1 MEKSSDDIRR
11 QVSESYTRA
20 VNTGSGCGC
29 GPGCCSEPRQ
39 KGTAVQS
46 AGYQASQLEALPAD
60 AVENSFG
67 CGNPTAF
74 SELRPGETVL
84 DLGCGAGIDLLLAA
98 EKVGAEGRV
107 IGVDMT
113 EEMLARARR
122 NIAAAGYDNVEVRQG
137 YIEDLPVETGTV
149 DLVISNCVVNLSP
162 DKPRVFA
169 EIARVM
175 APGGRLR
182 ISDLV
187 AEALPDWVREDAD
200 LYSSCIAGAVSE
212 QEYLEGLR
220 AAGLEEV
227 GIDER
232 LVYDVVQLREL
243 LGSELVD
250 GANGRKDDL
259 LQKAARELD
268 GKVASVLVTGRKA
281 DA

>member
-1 MEKSSDDIRR
+1 MERSSDDIRR
-11 QVSESYTRA
+11 QVSEAYTKA
-20 VNTGSGCGC
+20 VNTGCGC
-29 GPGCCSEPRQ
+29 GPGCCGEPRQ
-39 KGTAVQS
+39 KGTPVQS

-74 SELRPGETVL
+74 SDLLPGETVL

-98 EKVGAEGRV
+98 EKVGPEGRV

-113 EEMLARARR
+113 DEMLDRARR
-122 NIAAAGYDNVEVRQG
+122 NIAAAGYENIEVRQG
-137 YIEDLPVETGTV
+137 YIEDLPVETGAV
-149 DLVISNCVVNLSP
+149 DVVISNCVVNLSP

-187 AEALPDWVREDAD
+187 AEGLPDWVRGDAD

-212 QEYLEGLR
+212 QEYVEGLR
-220 AAGLEEV
+220 SAGLQEV
-227 GIDER
+227 DIDER

-243 LGSELVD
+243 LGSELVE
-250 GANGRKDDL
+250 GGNGHKDEL
-259 LQKAARELD
+259 LQKAATELD

-281 DA
+281 RP

>member
-1 MEKSSDDIRR
+1 MERSSDDIRR
-11 QVSESYTRA
+11 QVSEAYTRA
-20 VNTGSGCGC
+20 INSGCGC
-29 GPGCCSEPRQ
+29 GPGCCGEPRQ
-39 KGTAVQS
+39 KGTVVQS
-46 AGYQASQLEALPAD
+46 AGYEASQLEALPAD

-98 EKVGAEGRV
+98 EKVGPEGRV

-113 EEMLARARR
+113 EEMLDRARR
-122 NIAAAGYDNVEVRQG
+122 NIAAAGYENVEVRQG

-149 DLVISNCVVNLSP
+149 DVVISNCVVNLSP

-169 EIARVM
+169 EIARAM
-175 APGGRLR
+175 APGARLR

-187 AEALPDWVREDAD
+187 AEDLPDWVREDAD

-220 AAGLEEV
+220 SAGLDEV

-232 LVYDVVQLREL
+232 LVYDIVQLREL

-250 GANGRKDDL
+250 DGENGHRDDL
-259 LQKAARELD
+259 LQRAASVLE

-281 DA
+281 GS

>member
-1 MEKSSDDIRR
+1 MERSSDDIRR
-11 QVSESYTRA
+11 QVSEAYTRA
-20 VNTGSGCGC
+20 VNSGCGC
-29 GPGCCSEPRQ
+29 GPGCCGEPWQ

-74 SELRPGETVL
+74 SDLLPGETVL

-98 EKVGAEGRV
+98 EKVGPEGRV

-113 EEMLARARR
+113 EEMLDRARR
-122 NIAAAGYDNVEVRQG
+122 NIAAAGYENIEVRQG

-149 DLVISNCVVNLSP
+149 DVVISNCVVNLSP

-175 APGGRLR
+175 APGARLR

-187 AEALPDWVREDAD
+187 AEGLPDWVREDAD

-220 AAGLEEV
+220 SAGLEEV
-227 GIDER
+227 SIDER
-232 LVYDVVQLREL
+232 LIYDIVQLREL
-243 LGSELVD
+243 LGSELVE
-250 GANGRKDDL
+250 GGNGHQDDL
-259 LQKAARELD
+259 LQRAATELD

-281 DA
+281 GS